1 MRNGEHRA
9 RPGSV
14 VGLVVAVLLVV
25 LSGGCGKG
33 AAAAPLDP
41 PPRTYAAAAAG
52 GACQLLDYGM
62 IAEALGVTFDI
73 AGAGKLDHTFTC
85 AVTKSG
91 EAYPDLTLSVA
102 ATGADPTVYKA
113 ALVPKGAITVAG
125 LGKLAYQTTSSASG
139 DHGPRAEVGWLTG
152 NKAMVLRYTF
162 GKDTAAGDATA
173 LVPKLV
179 TLAKKIDFANN

>member
-1 MRNGEHRA
+1 MRIGGR
-9 RPGSV
+9 RVGPGSV

-25 LSGGCGKG
+25 LSGGCGKD
-33 AAAAPLDP
+33 AAAAPVDP

-52 GACQLLDYGM
+52 GACQLLDYGT

-73 AGAGKLDHTFTC
+73 AGAGARDHTFTC
-85 AVTKSG
+85 AVTRSG
-91 EAYPDLTLSVA
+91 EVYPDLTLSVA

-113 ALVPKGAITVAG
+113 ALIPKGAAKVTD
-125 LGKLAYQTTSSASG
+125 LGKVAYQATSAATG

-162 GKDTAAGDATA
+162 PKDTATDAVTA
-173 LVPKLV
+173 LAPKLV